1 MLVSRID
8 ELLASLDSSTRQ
20 DLLELKVTPPSLE
33 KHDAWMEIADGAALP
48 LSEEEAFGAAE
59 EVLVRDLWL
68 DEFRASNHQ
77 SLYYRSLDVPS
88 TARSGMVEGWSE
100 LVGQG
105 LPIGAAIQDV
115 VRRRQL
121 GLLDSESFLCL
132 VAERLN
138 VCRPSQATSY
148 LLGMGLGAVGEW
160 MRAATVFQ
168 SLSSRCVDPGSR
180 VRALSNW
187 SNCLVNAQE
196 DRSALAVADRM
207 VGGASEPWVW
217 IMLFVTATRA
227 GEMSRVAAA
236 GYNLEELYQ
245 SDSVEVQQSRHRRRM
260 RVQAGLQGA
269 LPVLGRDEKKV
280 MMSLGEV
287 SHCLLEI

>member
-1 MLVSRID
+1 MVSRID
-8 ELLASLDSSTRQ
+8 ELLASLEGSTRH
-20 DLLELKVTPPSLE
+20 DLLELKVTPPSME
-33 KHDAWMEIADGAALP
+33 KHDAWMEIAEGADLP

-68 DEFRASNHQ
+68 DEFRASNHR
-77 SLYYRSLDVPS
+77 SLYYRSVADEPDS
-88 TARSGMVEGWSE
+88 ARGAVLQGWAE
-100 LVGQG
+100 LVEHG
-105 LPIGAAIQDV
+105 LPIGATIQDL

-121 GLLDSESFLCL
+121 GLLDSESFLYF
-132 VAERLN
+132 VAKRLN
-138 VCRPSQATSY
+138 ACRPSQATGY

-168 SLSSRCVDPGSR
+168 DLASRCVHPSSR
-180 VRALSNW
+180 VRTLSNW
-187 SNCLVNAQE
+187 SNCLVNAKR
-196 DRSALAVADRM
+196 DREALAVADRM
-207 VGGASEPWVW
+207 IESDSEPWVW
-217 IMLFVTATRA
+217 ITLLVTATRA

-236 GYNLEELYQ
+236 GYNLEELFRV
-245 SDSVEVQQSRHRRRM
+245 DSIEVQQSRHRRRM

-269 LPVLGRDEKKV
+269 LPVLGRDEEKV